1 MAECRSGELVLEAEA
16 SKCLESAAGSR
27 GDSVKDSDKVVDGT
41 GTRGDGANDSD
52 KVVDET
58 GSRGDGAN
66 DSDKIV
72 NETANLSLAAKLENM
87 VDMEFDTDSRPY
99 SLSALQQVPEPE
111 FLQPLSEDFECPLC
125 LQWLKEPTLTSCC
138 GHHFCRE
145 CIEHVV
151 REDHI
156 CPLCKEKGFQTF
168 LNKDVQR
175 KLNTQRVFCRQKS
188 RGCGWVGE
196 LGRLERH
203 LNAREGD
210 CDFVEV
216 ECEFGPVGCIAKF
229 PRKDLQRHREENVHK
244 HLSLVSATSLRASKE
259 QQQEIR
265 ELKQKLSRKEEEISA
280 LQEQVENL
288 ETSLSKTQDQ
298 FQQMEETLL
307 QLDKRYVPP
316 PDFVVTDFKQRKK
329 DESEWYSPPFYSHV
343 GGYKMCLRVNANGWG
358 RGKGTHISIFVHMLP
373 GENDDSLQWP
383 FRGTVR
389 VSLLNQQLEADHF
402 SRVIKIDD
410 EAPDSAAGRVKGLQI
425 RSQEGWGFF
434 RYIQHRMLSLPV
446 STYKVEYLKNDRL
459 KFRVTSV
466 KVSDPCDLKDTQKPR
481 GVRKL
486 L

>member
-1 MAECRSGELVLEAEA
+1 MAGSPSAERPLLVLEDES
-16 SKCLESAAGSR
+16 SKSLDSAAGSR
-27 GDSVKDSDKVVDGT
+27 GDGAKDSDKL
-41 GTRGDGANDSD
+41 
-52 KVVDET
+52 VDET
-58 GSRGDGAN
+58 
-66 DSDKIV
+66 
-72 NETANLSLAAKLENM
+72 TNLSLTAKLENL
-87 VDMEFDTDSRPY
+87 ELNYTCTDSRPH

-156 CPLCKEKGFQTF
+156 CPLCKQKGFQTF

-175 KLNTQRVFCRQKS
+175 KLNAQKVFCRQKS

-265 ELKQKLSRKEEEISA
+265 EHQQEIRELQHNLSRKEEEISV
-280 LQEQVENL
+280 LREKVESL
-288 ETSLSKTQDQ
+288 EASLSKTQDH
-298 FQQMEETLL
+298 FQRMKETVL

-316 PDFVVTDFKQRKK
+316 PDFVVTDFKQHKK
-329 DESEWYSPPFYSHV
+329 DESEWYSPPFYSYV
-343 GGYKMCLRVNANGWG
+343 GGYKMCLRVHANGWG
-358 RGKGTHISIFVHMLP
+358 RGKGANVSIFVHMLP

-383 FRGTVR
+383 FRGTIQVT
-389 VSLLNQQLEADHF
+389 LLNQQGEADHY
-402 SRVIKIDD
+402 SRVIRLHS
-410 EAPDSAAGRVKGLQI
+410 EVPYSATGRVKGPQK
-425 RSQEGWGFF
+425 RSPEGWGFF
-434 RYIQHRMLSLPV
+434 RFIHHYMLS
-446 STYKVEYLKNDRL
+446 TNKVEYLKNDCI
-459 KFRVTSV
+459 KFRITSV
-466 KVSDPCDLKDTQKPR
+466 KVSDPPDLKDSQKLR
-481 GVRKL
+481 GVKNL
-486 L
+486 LTSS